1 MKITFHLSN
10 SRTDVKKSVR
20 ILTRFSPESEGMSS
34 RAETP
39 YQFQHTNHAC
49 HRHTIY
55 SLFVKITQ
63 EPKTHN
69 KNALRKRFGTFFQK
83 KINHFLYFVIILY
96 FLLTFLRENRFF
108 TLRVFLRFFNT
119 FSL

>member
-1 MKITFHLSN
+1 M
-10 SRTDVKKSVR
+10 R
-20 ILTRFSPESEGMSS
+20 ILARFSPESEGMSS

-69 KNALRKRFGTFFQK
+69 KNSLRKPFVTFFEK
-83 KINHFLYFVIILY
+83 KINHFFIFCDNFIYYF
-96 FLLTFLRENRFF
+96 
-108 TLRVFLRFFNT
+108 
-119 FSL
+119 FSVNDAFQVKFPKPATKC